1 MGLYQ
6 IHNHDQVLQ
15 RDVIKDAD
23 VRLTLPSQFDNLRML
38 LMCLV
43 LTYDVV
49 SAVEE
54 LEDFPGCGLRNA
66 PSLSERGDDECLWDC
81 TWVTN
86 PFYRKSWNIRLVDQ
100 HLRDPNQANQKV
112 VFKDVRYIM
121 TTPRIPRDLSC
132 LANCRLPEVV
142 I

>member
-1 MGLYQ
+1 MFWLA
-6 IHNHDQVLQ
+6 L
-15 RDVIKDAD
+15 
-23 VRLTLPSQFDNLRML
+23 SSS
-38 LMCLV
+38 
-43 LTYDVV
+43 VV

-66 PSLSERGDDECLWDC
+66 PDPRVSGGDECLWDC

-86 PFYRKSWNIRLVDQ
+86 PFFRKSWNIRLVDQ
-100 HLRDPNQANQKV
+100 HLRDPNKAKKKA
-112 VFKDVRYIM
+112 VFNDVRYIM

-142 I
+142 R